1 MKLRADGNNAPTDMG
16 KINSTFL
23 WLKLVLTT
31 IVAPAV
37 LLVLVFVPP
46 DEIPGVW
53 IFLLLYAGLLLR
65 LNWYLRESRVRW
77 FWLVVTL
84 CVPVIGILITYASI
98 SRAVVVS
105 ARRRNGEI
113 V

>member
-1 MKLRADGNNAPTDMG
+1 MKLPVDGNIRPTDMG

-23 WLKLVLTT
+23 WLKLLLTT

-37 LLVLVFVPP
+37 LLVLVFVPL

-53 IFLLLYAGLLLR
+53 IFLFLYAALLLR
-65 LNWYLRESRVRW
+65 LNWYLRESRVSW
-77 FWLVVTL
+77 FWLVVAL

-98 SRAVVVS
+98 SRAVIS

>member
-1 MKLRADGNNAPTDMG
+1 MKLRADGNNAPMYMG

-37 LLVLVFVPP
+37 LLVLAFVPP
-46 DEIPGVW
+46 EQIPGVW
-53 IFLLLYAGLLLR
+53 IFLFLYSGLLVR
-65 LNWYLRESRVRW
+65 LNWYLRESRVSW
-77 FWLVVTL
+77 FWLVVAL

-98 SRAVVVS
+98 SRAVVS
-105 ARRRNGEI
+105 ARRRNGE
-113 V
+113 VV